1 MPSYD
6 HRRLITENDSQTRSY
21 VFRDPWGTLSPLIRA
36 AMGLDRSWSSDGS
49 CRHHPEGVL
58 PTGATWWHGETAS
71 VGARLQPKLKL
82 KAEMAAAALLVCQG
96 CPVQYECATYAVE
109 GSMQAG
115 IWGVSSQ
122 NREWLQRLNPTLAV
136 ALIDEART
144 KAVPV
149 EVHIRAAR
157 LR

>member
-1 MPSYD
+1 MVA
-6 HRRLITENDSQTRSY
+6 RRDRIGRRPTPAQTETE
-21 VFRDPWGTLSPLIRA
+21 G
-36 AMGLDRSWSSDGS
+36 GDG
-49 CRHHPEGVL
+49 R
-58 PTGATWWHGETAS
+58 
-71 VGARLQPKLKL
+71 
-82 KAEMAAAALLVCQG
+82 
-96 CPVQYECATYAVE
+96 ATYAVE